1 MRNLFQFI
9 FKNIHW
15 LLFCILVYLSVWL
28 IVNNNQFQRSKY
40 LQVMREV
47 AGNVYSVTNYFRSYL
62 YLKSANAD
70 LSKRLAELETE
81 LYAYQN
87 RWITVQNDEADPGR
101 LIMDSLVYRFIPA
114 QVVNNSVFLL
124 ENYMTLD
131 KGSADGVRPDMGVL
145 SANGVAGVVVNTS
158 PHFSTVISLLNTKYK
173 LNGKI
178 QHNNYYGP
186 LVWDGKDARFS
197 YLTEIPRFAA
207 FEPGDTIVTSG
218 YSTVFPKGIPIGSIV
233 ETQKERD
240 DNYRSLQI
248 RLFTNFNNL
257 NEALIVTNRFQDEQK
272 ELEERILNP
281 QIAD

>member
-1 MRNLFQFI
+1 
-9 FKNIHW
+9 
-15 LLFCILVYLSVWL
+15 
-28 IVNNNQFQRSKY
+28 
-40 LQVMREV
+40 MREV